1 MRIYKVIPKDEQYF
15 KERVIITDEECWE
28 WKLRKNKGGYGIIVV
43 GSHAKRTKRPALA
56 HRESYKVFK
65 GDFDNK
71 LSVLHKCDNPPCI
84 NPEHLFLGTQRDNNI
99 DMRNKG
105 RFYSKL
111 TVEQVREIRQKL
123 EHKIRPVDLAM
134 EYGVK
139 PCQIG
144 AIKFR
149 RQWRNV

>member
-1 MRIYKVIPKDEQYF
+1 MFSFDYALPRIKK
-15 KERVIITDEECWE
+15 KNTGCWE
-28 WKLRKNKGGYGIIVV
+28 WIAFRNANNYGIATV
-43 GSHAKRTKRPALA
+43 GSKTDGTHKQILA
-56 HRESYKVFK
+56 HRMLYALTY
-65 GDFDNK
+65 GDFDSK
-71 LSVLHKCDNPPCI
+71 LCVLHKCDNPPCV
-84 NPEHLFLGTQRDNNI
+84 NPEHLFLGTMTDNMK

-111 TVEQVREIRQKL
+111 SAKQVREIRKKL
-123 EHKIRPVDLAM
+123 ESKARGVDLAR

-149 RQWRNV
+149 RQWRDI